1 MAGTY
6 ILRALLTFARNAC
19 IIFTKSPGTVLY
31 IGKEVRIDVM
41 ATKMTMADLQLVDRE
56 GPDTQKVAVLDAP
69 YRMSV
74 RYAKIPVP
82 ADDEVRV
89 KIKWV
94 GICGSD
100 LEAYRGTRAP
110 EFISTPARLGHEV
123 SGVID
128 MVGEK
133 VIGLKAGDRVT
144 CRYVWGAY
152 AEYIVCKPF
161 NVKVLPPDFPVR
173 EISPIE
179 VLPGILHAAELGRID
194 QTKNVLIMGQGVSGL
209 IMTQVIKQYSPKN
222 LAVTDLS
229 PAKLELA
236 KKYGATH
243 TYRLPDKNARTMD
256 YAGKDFP
263 DGFDVVIPCLLEGDG
278 VVDAIDCAAMCARV
292 VLYGC
297 IGVCHKPIDF
307 FKAHRKRLEF
317 YMTEPR
323 RDIDMRRFF
332 EEGVQM
338 VKDGLI
344 NTGEIITDTFPLDDI
359 QKAFDLRNDPPEGT
373 IHVLIDCE
381 QNK

>member
-1 MAGTY
+1 MA
-6 ILRALLTFARNAC
+6 
-19 IIFTKSPGTVLY
+19 
-31 IGKEVRIDVM
+31 
-41 ATKMTMADLQLVDRE
+41 MADLQLVDYE
-56 GPDTQKVAVLDAP
+56 GEDTQRVAVLDEP
-69 YRMSV
+69 YKMSV
-74 RYAKIPVP
+74 RNAKIPVP
-82 ADDEVRV
+82 ADNEVRV

-110 EFISTPARLGHEV
+110 EFISIPARLGHEV

-128 MVGEK
+128 MVGDK
-133 VIGLKAGDRVT
+133 VVGVKVGDKVT
-144 CRYVWGAY
+144 CRYVWGAF

-161 NVKVLPPDFPVR
+161 NVKVLPPDFPML

-179 VLPGILHAAELGRID
+179 VLPGIIHAAELGKID

-209 IMTQVIKQYSPKN
+209 IMTQVVAQFSPKN

-229 PAKLELA
+229 PKKLALG

-243 TYRLPDKNARTMD
+243 TYLLPDKDARTMD

-278 VVDAIDCAAMCARV
+278 VIDAMECAAMCAKIV
-292 VLYGC
+292 MYGC
-297 IGVCHKPIDF
+297 IGVCRKPLDF

-317 YMTEPR
+317 YLTEPR

-332 EEGVQM
+332 QEGIQM
-338 VKDGLI
+338 VMDGMV
-344 NTGEIITDTFPLDDI
+344 NTSEMITDIFPLEKIDE
-359 QKAFDLRNDPPEGT
+359 AFALRNNSPEGT
-373 IHVLIDCE
+373 IHIVIDCE
-381 QNK
+381 RK